1 MAGMPAPSMPQ
12 SQVKYQEPRMMPMT
26 ADPSNLMFPRSP
38 PSAMVRAEKWSD
50 SLLKACSPV
59 IRPTARL
66 FLLCTFIEDA
76 FRMAFQW
83 NVQAAHVSNEW
94 KADAWVGNSF
104 VAFNLMFQVL
114 PVAIL
119 LMTGAVTV
127 PKSLIQVCIA
137 ILIVVVLA
145 QSVAYHVLWNLEFF
159 LRNLAVIGAL
169 CLVGAEACDP
179 EPTKGGILDTGRF
192 DDEDE
197 DEVSDILRLSGRVM
211 ISLMFLT
218 LIKFDT
224 SQRIALECLAGFLL
238 SLVVIG
244 YKTKLSAVTL
254 FIFLSIENMYLNDF
268 FFHSSTENMY
278 DFKKFNFFQCLTVI
292 GGLLMLVVLGPG
304 AVSFDG
310 EDKKKI

>member
-1 MAGMPAPSMPQ
+1 M
-12 SQVKYQEPRMMPMT
+12 
-26 ADPSNLMFPRSP
+26 
-38 PSAMVRAEKWSD
+38 
-50 SLLKACSPV
+50 LKTCGPV
-59 IRPTARL
+59 IKPLARL

-83 NVQAAHVSNEW
+83 DVQATHVSSEW
-94 KADAWVGNSF
+94 QAEPWVGNSF
-104 VAFNLMFQVL
+104 VAFNLAFQVF
-114 PVAIL
+114 PCTIL
-119 LMTGAVTV
+119 LLNGICVV
-127 PKSLIQVCIA
+127 PKGLIQACIA
-137 ILIVVVLA
+137 ILIIVVLA

-179 EPTKGGILDTGRF
+179 EPEKGGILGKAARTDVEE
-192 DDEDE
+192 EDE

-211 ISLMFLT
+211 IALMFLT

-224 SQRIALECLAGFLL
+224 AQRIALECVAAVLL
-238 SLVVIG
+238 SLVVVG

-254 FIFLSIENMYLNDF
+254 FIFLSIENAYLNDF
-268 FFHSSTENMY
+268 FFHDPSENLY

-310 EDKKKI
+310 EEKKRL